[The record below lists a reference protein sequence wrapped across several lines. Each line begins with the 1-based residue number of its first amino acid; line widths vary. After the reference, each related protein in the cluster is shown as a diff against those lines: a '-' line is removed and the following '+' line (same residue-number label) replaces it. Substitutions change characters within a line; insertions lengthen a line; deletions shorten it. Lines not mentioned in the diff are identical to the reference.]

1 MKVNSKIYKG
11 IEYIQLTDLPNE
23 QQDLIIQHLEEDDF
37 IKILVENSV
46 ISDCIQYKDYEAWF
60 DTIFRKPTNKN
71 HSAPEASPVLRMV
84 FGKA

>member
-23 QQDLIIQHLEEDDF
+23 QQDLIVQHLEEDDF

-60 DTIFRKPTNKN
+60 DTIFRKPSTKN
-71 HSAPEASPVLRMV
+71 HSAPETSPVLRMV